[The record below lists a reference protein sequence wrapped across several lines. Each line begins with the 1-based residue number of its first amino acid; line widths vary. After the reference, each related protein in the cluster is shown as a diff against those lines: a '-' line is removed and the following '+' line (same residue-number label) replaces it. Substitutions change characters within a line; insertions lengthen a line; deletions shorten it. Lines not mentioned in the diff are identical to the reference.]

1 MNIYSEKQTGALKI
15 SEDVIVMIAANV
27 IRETQGVY
35 EYFALDPMG
44 IFKTPS
50 ISARFNNGTVEV
62 TALVNLG
69 YGVKAQAAVESVQKN
84 IKNSIQDM
92 TGIIVSK
99 VNVKIASL
107 V

>member
-15 SEDVIVMIAANV
+15 SEAVIVRIAANV
-27 IRETQGVY
+27 IKETQGVY
-35 EYFALDPMG
+35 ESFALDPLG
-44 IFKTPS
+44 IRKNPS

-62 TALVNLG
+62 TAMVNLA
-69 YGVKAQAAVESVQKN
+69 YGVKAQAAVEAVQKN

-99 VNVKIASL
+99 VNVKIVSL